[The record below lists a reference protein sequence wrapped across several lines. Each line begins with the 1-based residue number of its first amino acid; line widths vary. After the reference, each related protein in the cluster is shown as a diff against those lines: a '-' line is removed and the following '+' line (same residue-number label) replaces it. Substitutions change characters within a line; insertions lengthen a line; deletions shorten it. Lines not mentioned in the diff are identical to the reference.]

1 MRQLKS
7 TPNLNIN
14 KGETLM
20 RTILETSLRRVG
32 VTMAAALAVLMLPAA
47 VNAASLEEIR
57 ERGYIDIATEDNYA
71 PFEIMKDGEPTGFT
85 HDVVAEFKEYA
96 DFEVRQDILP
106 WSGLLA
112 SVRAGK
118 YDMAITGSIIS
129 VERLRVFDF
138 AVPTASAQHYYIKRK
153 GDDRIN
159 GVADL
164 DGLTVGVQAG
174 SVLLSRLPELEAM
187 LEETGGSLGEVV
199 EYTSYPEIY
208 EDLQNGR
215 IDYTV
220 NSIISAKSLIAQR
233 GDDFEMGEP
242 VSGPGFHAYPVPKGN
257 ESLLNYINEFIL
269 QLRDSGRLAELQE
282 KWFGQA
288 FPDLPR
294 EPIPSVEKYNE
305 LTSVE

>member
-1 MRQLKS
+1 MNHCR
-7 TPNLNIN
+7 
-14 KGETLM
+14 ETAW
-20 RTILETSLRRVG
+20 RRMSVY
-32 VTMAAALAVLMLPAA
+32 AAALLAAFMIPAA
-47 VNAASLEEIR
+47 AGAASLKEIK
-57 ERGYIDIATEDNYA
+57 ERGYITIATEDNYA

-85 HDVVAEFKEYA
+85 HDVVAEFKKHA

-129 VERLRVFDF
+129 EERLRVFDF

-153 GDDRIN
+153 GDDRIK
-159 GVADL
+159 GIADL
-164 DGLTVGVQAG
+164 SGLKVGVQAG

-187 LEETGGSLGEVV
+187 LKETGGSLGEVV

-208 EDLQNGR
+208 EDLANGR
-215 IDYTV
+215 LDYTV
-220 NSIISAKSLIAQR
+220 NSIISAKSVVSQR
-233 GDDFEMGEP
+233 GDEFEIGEP

-257 ESLLNYINEFIL
+257 EELLAYMNEFIL
-269 QLRDSGRLAELQE
+269 KLRDSGKLAELQK
-282 KWFGQA
+282 KWFGEA

-294 EPIPSVEKYNE
+294 EPIPSVEKFRE
-305 LTSVE
+305 LTAVK